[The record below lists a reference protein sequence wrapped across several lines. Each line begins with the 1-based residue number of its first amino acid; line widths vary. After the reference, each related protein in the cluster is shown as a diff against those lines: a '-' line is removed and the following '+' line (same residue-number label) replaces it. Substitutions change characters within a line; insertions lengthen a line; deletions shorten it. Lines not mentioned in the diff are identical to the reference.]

1 MRGVML
7 LCHTCVLYYFGM
19 CLQFD
24 FHSPS
29 PATGADHRR
38 EVCAHHHLGARRIL
52 AVRQPLRRILGP
64 QHRTI
69 PPCVLTLPQPSVR
82 QLVVVATSTTTTSR
96 PPPPQLLPMHPTMCR
111 AQETRWVVW
120 RASTTNPRGL
130 WIAAD
135 FVFFLPSEE
144 KLGSAKWS
152 SYSLALLITSTAD
165 MPRCCAAKVDHQRLG
180 WYAQTPVSWC
190 HFTHTHL
197 QGCGRKHFF
206 AEEVATIPKRG
217 GANHFCFF

>member
-1 MRGVML
+1 MCSSPPGGPPNSCRTPTSSP
-7 LCHTCVLYYFGM
+7 HFGATAPH
-19 CLQFD
+19 
-24 FHSPS
+24 HSPLRPHIAS
-29 PATGADHRR
+29 AFRSTTGSGGNF
-38 EVCAHHHLGARRIL
+38 HHHH
-52 AVRQPLRRILGP
+52 Q
-64 QHRTI
+64 
-69 PPCVLTLPQPSVR
+69 S
-82 QLVVVATSTTTTSR
+82 

-152 SYSLALLITSTAD
+152 SYSLALLITSTTD

-206 AEEVATIPKRG
+206 AEEVTTIPKRG